1 MNSPKTPE
9 KEKEKAKKVK
19 GPVRWEAVVPVTVIC
34 VCAGL
39 YFSFL
44 FDSHLRY
51 LIEFTGTHIHG
62 AEVNV
67 GRVRTSFLGGSFRL
81 SELQITDKEDP
92 SRNIV
97 SIGEIRFG
105 FMWDA
110 LLRAKFVVEEASIVD
125 IQAFSPRMRPG
136 KILPVEVSAQDGK
149 SPALA
154 KLESGIIDQT
164 KKEFEGNLL
173 SDLANI
179 IEGTDP
185 TAQIKNLESDL
196 KSNLKIKELET
207 SLKEKQAL
215 WDARIKALPRSEEL
229 RDFEKRVKA
238 IKVDTKDPVKFA
250 ASIGEIQ
257 SLVKEADQKIK
268 SVKETSDGVN
278 NDLKSI
284 DTAFKDLD
292 QIIKQDIQDLEK
304 HFKIP
309 QIDVG
314 DFSKKLFGKM
324 FAHKL
329 VTIQKYMTVA
339 REYLP
344 PQKTEEQKQASAE
357 EQIVP
362 RPRSDGKTYRFP
374 ITRGYPL
381 FWLKKASISSEP
393 SQSNEYSGRV
403 RGELL
408 DLTSDP
414 AQIAKPTIINFEGDF
429 PKQMLMG
436 LVTKITLD
444 HTTDKPK
451 ESMQASI
458 ASFPVQPQKFSDS
471 PEVKLILTQAKGS
484 SDLNAVLENE
494 ELKITVKNS
503 FADLKYDI
511 EARSKMVHEILTS
524 VTSGIPVITLDASA
538 TGNWKKLNLGLR
550 SNLGDEIAKGFKKQL
565 DEKIE
570 QARAKIKALIDEKIA
585 GERAKFTAE
594 VDKVKAQVNKE
605 IEKVNNEVNKAKK
618 DAEDHLTGSK
628 KSAEN
633 GQKKRVEEAG
643 KKVIEDLKKKIKFK

>member
-1 MNSPKTPE
+1 MSSPKTPE
-9 KEKEKAKKVK
+9 KEKEKVKKVK
-19 GPVRWEAVVPVTVIC
+19 GPLRLEAVVPVTIIC

-44 FDSHLRY
+44 FDSHLRF

-67 GRVRTSFLGGSFRL
+67 GRVKTSFLGGSFRL
-81 SELQITDKEDP
+81 SELQVTDKEDP
-92 SRNIV
+92 SRNLF

-105 FMWDA
+105 FLWDA

-125 IQAFSPRMRPG
+125 IQAFSPRLKPG
-136 KILPVEVSAQDGK
+136 KILPVEVSVNDGK

-154 KLESGIIDQT
+154 KLESGILDQT

-179 IEGTDP
+179 IEGADP

-207 SLKEKQAL
+207 NLKEKQAL
-215 WDARIKALPRSEEL
+215 WDARIKALPRSDEL
-229 RDFEKRVKA
+229 KDFETRVKA
-238 IKVDTKDPVKFA
+238 IKVDTKDPITFA

-268 SVKETSDGVN
+268 SVKEASDGVN
-278 NDLKSI
+278 NDLKTI

-292 QIIKQDIQDLEK
+292 QVIKQDIQDLEK

-324 FAHKL
+324 FAAKL
-329 VTIQKYMTVA
+329 VTIQKYITLA

-344 PQKTEEQKQASAE
+344 PQKTEEQRKASAD
-357 EQIVP
+357 EQIVLAP
-362 RPRSDGKTYRFP
+362 EAMAKLPFSRHSRLPS
-374 ITRGYPL
+374 

-393 SQSNEYSGRV
+393 SPSSEYSGRV
-403 RGELL
+403 KGELL
-408 DLTSDP
+408 DLTSNP
-414 AQIAKPTIINFEGDF
+414 AQIGKPTVINFEGDF

-444 HTTDKPK
+444 HTTDNPK
-451 ESMQASI
+451 ETMQASI
-458 ASFPVQPQKFSDS
+458 ASFPVQPQNFQTAR
-471 PEVKLILTQAKGS
+471 KLS
-484 SDLNAVLENE
+484 S
-494 ELKITVKNS
+494 
-503 FADLKYDI
+503 Y
-511 EARSKMVHEILTS
+511 
-524 VTSGIPVITLDASA
+524 
-538 TGNWKKLNLGLR
+538 
-550 SNLGDEIAKGFKKQL
+550 
-565 DEKIE
+565 
-570 QARAKIKALIDEKIA
+570 
-585 GERAKFTAE
+585 
-594 VDKVKAQVNKE
+594 
-605 IEKVNNEVNKAKK
+605 
-618 DAEDHLTGSK
+618 
-628 KSAEN
+628 
-633 GQKKRVEEAG
+633 
-643 KKVIEDLKKKIKFK
+643 